1 MKKDLFAELIRSVGE
16 AADHARGKRDLRTT
30 VLPDLPAAMSAADIR
45 AMRKKLNASQAVFAS
60 CLNVS
65 TQLVR
70 AWEAD
75 RRHPDGAALRLLEIG
90 RREPAVVFSALVSRS
105 APRSS
110 GPNGRRASGRRASRT
125 RRKTVAPRATVDT
138 SNRIS

>member
-1 MKKDLFAELIRSVGE
+1 MKKDLFGELMRSVGE

-30 VLPDLPAAMSAADIR
+30 VLPEPPVAMSAADIR

-65 TQLVR
+65 AQLVR

-75 RRHPDGAALRLLEIG
+75 RRHPDGAALRLLDIG
-90 RREPAVVFSALVSRS
+90 CREPAVVFSALVSREP
-105 APRSS
+105 PRSS
-110 GPNGRRASGRRASRT
+110 APNGRRASAKRAARIRRARSR
-125 RRKTVAPRATVDT
+125 
-138 SNRIS
+138 